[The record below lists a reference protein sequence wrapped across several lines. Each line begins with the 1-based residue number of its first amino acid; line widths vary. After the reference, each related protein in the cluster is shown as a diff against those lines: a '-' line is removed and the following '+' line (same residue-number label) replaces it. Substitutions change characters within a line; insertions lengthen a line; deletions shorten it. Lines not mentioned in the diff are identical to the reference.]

1 VRPFIRIEDLTVEY
15 RSPSNQPLTA
25 IDRLNLDV
33 AQGEFISVVG
43 PSGCGKS
50 TLLMAVDGLLQ
61 PVEGRIEID
70 GTPVTAP
77 GRDRAVVFQEFALL
91 PWRTVR
97 QNVAFGLE
105 GQRMSKA
112 RREETVSRYLRL
124 VGLEN
129 FAGHYPSQLSGGM
142 RQRVG
147 IARALA
153 VEPQVL
159 LMDEPFGA
167 LDAQTREILG
177 EELLRIWDA
186 HQRTVLFITHDID
199 EAVFLSDR
207 VAVMTRRPARIKE
220 IMAIDLPRPRTI
232 EVKSSKPFGQYR
244 RRIWD
249 MLHDEA
255 IQASRER

>member
-1 VRPFIRIEDLTVEY
+1 
-15 RSPSNQPLTA
+15 
-25 IDRLNLDV
+25 
-33 AQGEFISVVG
+33 
-43 PSGCGKS
+43 
-50 TLLMAVDGLLQ
+50 
-61 PVEGRIEID
+61 
-70 GTPVTAP
+70 
-77 GRDRAVVFQEFALL
+77 
-91 PWRTVR
+91 RTVR

-177 EELLRIWDA
+177 IGRA
-186 HQRTVLFITHDID
+186 
-199 EAVFLSDR
+199 SCS
-207 VAVMTRRPARIKE
+207 ARSGHGVGGN
-220 IMAIDLPRPRTI
+220 R
-232 EVKSSKPFGQYR
+232 
-244 RRIWD
+244 
-249 MLHDEA
+249 
-255 IQASRER
+255 